1 MSGFSPVPMREGS
14 RLMSGLLPVAVCFA
28 AARPHLLIPAW
39 VCALSGAA
47 RVADPVSPSRSLT
60 LAVCAWS
67 LALVATHL
75 VNLVADRDGD
85 RRNAKNLFWQGRVS
99 GRCLGVAAGVGAVAA
114 LLCGYH
120 GGVTAFAA
128 VAATLALG
136 ALYSLPPVRMA
147 HRWGWDLAANT
158 GGYALIAPLFG
169 FVQAGGLG
177 GETVN
182 AGLPG
187 LAATLVLLHMLVGAA
202 FLWTTLLDLDGDQRS
217 GKISMAVRW
226 GPAVTTRLAL
236 LLVVLA
242 LGVAVFAP
250 HTSGSLAGLPAAWL
264 GCLLLCCVAVGIWC
278 ATESRSP
285 VGSQAA
291 AGSRPPTPPRRL
303 LIAGI
308 TLAIVAAALPGLQR
322 WPLFALPIA
331 AWVAAS
337 YATRLWLPRSSES
350 PGSPGSSGSPR
361 RAP

>member
-158 GGYALIAPLFG
+158 GGYAATPSG
-169 FVQAGGLG
+169 TYNYGGYPQPVYAQPYGGQPVYSQQPYAQQPYVQQ
-177 GETVN
+177 
-182 AGLPG
+182 PG
-187 LAATLVLLHMLVGAA
+187 AQNV
-202 FLWTTLLDLDGDQRS
+202 S
-217 GKISMAVRW
+217 GYQGQSQVI
-226 GPAVTTRLAL
+226 P
-236 LLVVLA
+236 
-242 LGVAVFAP
+242 
-250 HTSGSLAGLPAAWL
+250 PAAN
-264 GCLLLCCVAVGIWC
+264 
-278 ATESRSP
+278 SD
-285 VGSQAA
+285 AA
-291 AGSRPPTPPRRL
+291 APSQECDDVVVDVLGNY
-303 LIAGI
+303 
-308 TLAIVAAALPGLQR
+308 VCK
-322 WPLFALPIA
+322 
-331 AWVAAS
+331 
-337 YATRLWLPRSSES
+337 
-350 PGSPGSSGSPR
+350 
-361 RAP
+361 